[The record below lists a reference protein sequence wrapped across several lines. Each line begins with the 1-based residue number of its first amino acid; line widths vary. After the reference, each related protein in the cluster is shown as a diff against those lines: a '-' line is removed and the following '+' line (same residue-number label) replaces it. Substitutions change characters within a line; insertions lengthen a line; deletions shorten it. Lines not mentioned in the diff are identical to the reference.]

1 MSMHSGVGFGC
12 ADRRSS
18 FSRAIDADPLR
29 LPRGAIFRHN
39 EGRLSRGKGDTGT
52 MDDIDKDELRARL
65 LELRQR
71 HQDLDA
77 AIASLVRSA
86 QTDQLRLTRLKKE
99 KLRLKDEIT
108 LLEDK
113 LLPDI
118 IA

>member
-39 EGRLSRGKGDTGT
+39 EGRLSL
-52 MDDIDKDELRARL
+52 DKDELRARL